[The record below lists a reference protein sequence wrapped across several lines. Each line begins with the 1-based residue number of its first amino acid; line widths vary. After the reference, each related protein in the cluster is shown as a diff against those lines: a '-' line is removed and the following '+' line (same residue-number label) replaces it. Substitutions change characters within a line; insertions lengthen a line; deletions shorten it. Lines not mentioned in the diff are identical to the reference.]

1 MKKSSIVEEIRI
13 NGCGSLSDEQ
23 LLDILIGDG
32 AHEVLEELPLNNIYY
47 LGESNVNELCKAY
60 NVGHVKAAK
69 LLSAVEL
76 GKRISKRKVK
86 MQAPDFSTPEAVADY
101 VMEDMRHL
109 PQEEFRA
116 VYLTTKNQL
125 IAVKTLTIGTINAS
139 LAKSREVFRYA
150 LQYNASA
157 AILVHNHPSGN
168 PEPSREDI
176 VATKSI
182 ADAGTVM
189 DIPIL
194 DHVIIGDGTYVSLCE
209 RGYI

>member
-1 MKKSSIVEEIRI
+1 MKKNSMVEEIRM
-13 NGCGSLSDEQ
+13 NGCGSLNDEQ
-23 LLDILIGDG
+23 LLEMLIGEG
-32 AHEVLEELPLNNIYY
+32 AHEVLEELPLGDIYY
-47 LGESNVNELCKAY
+47 LGESNVNELSKAY
-60 NVGHVKAAK
+60 NVGNVKAAK

-76 GKRISKRKVK
+76 GRRISKRKVK
-86 MQAPDFSTPEAVADY
+86 MQAPDFSTPKAVADY

-168 PEPSREDI
+168 PEPSHEDI
-176 VATKSI
+176 VVTQRI
-182 ADAGTVM
+182 ADAGQIM
-189 DIPIL
+189 EIPIL

>member
-69 LLSAVEL
+69 LLSAVEI

-116 VYLTTKNQL
+116 VYLTTKNKL

-176 VATKSI
+176 VATKRI
-182 ADAGTVM
+182 ADAGIIM